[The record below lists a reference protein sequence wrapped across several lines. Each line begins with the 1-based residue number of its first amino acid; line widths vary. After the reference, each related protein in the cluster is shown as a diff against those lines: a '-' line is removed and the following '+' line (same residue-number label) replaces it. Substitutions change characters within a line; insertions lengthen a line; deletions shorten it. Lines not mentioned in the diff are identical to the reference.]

1 MVDSETSAVRPG
13 VQFNLTR
20 VFRGG
25 RAELQILVALVVLVG
40 YFTVS
45 QGEMFADLTNLDN
58 MSREGSILLVV
69 SVGQMFALVVGG
81 FDLSVAA
88 TMGFA
93 STISA
98 LLMQNGAA
106 PGTAI
111 AAGIGCGAV
120 VGAVNGVL
128 IAYFKI
134 SPFVATLGMLTF
146 LTGYA
151 NLLAGGQSVSGLDPV
166 FTKYLGSGG
175 VLPAG
180 VGVAIIVLV
189 VAWVITAR
197 LRFGLYLFAVGGS
210 TEASKLAG
218 VPVAAVQAAA
228 YCLCGVLSALA
239 GLLLSAR
246 VGIGQAALGLSYD
259 LLSIAAAVIGGVVIG
274 GGVGRLFG
282 VVLGVSLF
290 TVLTTGL
297 DISAVDEF
305 TQQMITGGVLVL
317 AVLLA
322 QTQARRRVRRDR
334 GTGQHHV
341 VAAPGR
347 RVRGPAESQ
356 VPQPEDR
363 GVPDAAGGPGTGFE
377 GLHQRR
383 AGQPRHQVGVLGVLL
398 PAAAGVDS
406 RSVQGNSV
414 HHHGVRA
421 DRDEVTAERQ
431 PDRDHLGAER
441 QARLHHPGQG
451 RQRAER

>member
-1 MVDSETSAVRPG
+1 MDSESRDRLS
-13 VQFNLTR
+13 VQRRLTQ
-20 VFRGG
+20 FG
-25 RAELQILVALVVLVG
+25 RAEVQILIALVVLVG
-40 YFTVS
+40 YFTIS
-45 QGEMFADLTNLDN
+45 QGAMFADLTNLDN

-69 SVGQMFALVVGG
+69 SIGQMFALVVGG

-106 PGTAI
+106 PATAI
-111 AAGIGCGAV
+111 LAGLGCGAV
-120 VGAVNGVL
+120 IGAVNGVL

-166 FTKYLGSGG
+166 FTQYLGSGEWG

-180 VGVAIIVLV
+180 VGVAIIVLI

-197 LRFGLYLFAVGGS
+197 MRFGLYLFAVGGS

-218 VPVAAVQAAA
+218 VPVAAVQAGA

-274 GGVGRLFG
+274 GGAGRLIG

-297 DISAVDEF
+297 DIGAVDEF
-305 TQQMITGGVLVL
+305 TQQMITGAVLVL

-322 QTQARRRVRRDR
+322 QSQAR
-334 GTGQHHV
+334 
-341 VAAPGR
+341 
-347 RVRGPAESQ
+347 SN
-356 VPQPEDR
+356 R
-363 GVPDAAGGPGTGFE
+363 GVPA
-377 GLHQRR
+377 
-383 AGQPRHQVGVLGVLL
+383 
-398 PAAAGVDS
+398 
-406 RSVQGNSV
+406 
-414 HHHGVRA
+414 
-421 DRDEVTAERQ
+421 
-431 PDRDHLGAER
+431 
-441 QARLHHPGQG
+441 
-451 RQRAER
+451 

>member
-1 MVDSETSAVRPG
+1 MMDSERRTLRGSVQSFLTSVGR
-13 VQFNLTR
+13 L
-20 VFRGG
+20 FRGG
-25 RAELQILVALVVLVG
+25 RAELQILVALVALVI
-40 YFTVS
+40 YFTVT
-45 QGEMFADLTNLDN
+45 QGEMFADATNLDN

-111 AAGIGCGAV
+111 AAGVGCGAV
-120 VGAVNGVL
+120 IGAVNGIL
-128 IAYFKI
+128 IAYLKI

-151 NLLAGGQSVSGLDPV
+151 NLLAGGQSVSGLDPI
-166 FTKYLGSGG
+166 FTSYLGSGHWT

-180 VGVAIIVLV
+180 VGVAVIVLV
-189 VAWVITAR
+189 AAWLITAR
-197 LRFGLYLFAVGGS
+197 LRFGLYLYAVGGS

-259 LLSIAAAVIGGVVIG
+259 LLSIAAAVIGGVAIG
-274 GGVGRLFG
+274 GGTGRLSG

-297 DISAVDEF
+297 DIGAVDEF

-322 QTQARRRVRRDR
+322 QTQARRRVRLNRTSSAGTEATGPEPTGDPVPSHTGDR
-334 GTGQHHV
+334 
-341 VAAPGR
+341 
-347 RVRGPAESQ
+347 S
-356 VPQPEDR
+356 
-363 GVPDAAGGPGTGFE
+363 
-377 GLHQRR
+377 
-383 AGQPRHQVGVLGVLL
+383 
-398 PAAAGVDS
+398 
-406 RSVQGNSV
+406 
-414 HHHGVRA
+414 
-421 DRDEVTAERQ
+421 
-431 PDRDHLGAER
+431 
-441 QARLHHPGQG
+441 
-451 RQRAER
+451 